1 MPIYEI
7 LSADMARVSERAPSQ
22 FKAQVNDAERRLD
35 LLYEHLNNENLLRPP
50 TIDKM
55 VSLATAL
62 QHRDYEGAIALHLDI
77 LTNNSDEC
85 GKWMVGV
92 KRLISMSRATP

>member
-7 LSADMARVSERAPSQ
+7 LSADMARISERAPAQ
-22 FKAQVNDAERRLD
+22 FRTQVNDTERRLD
-35 LLYEHLNNENLLRPP
+35 ILYEHLNNDNLLKPP
-50 TIDKM
+50 TVEKM
-55 VSLATAL
+55 VSLALAL
-62 QHRDYEGAIALHLDI
+62 QQRDYDEATALHLDI

-92 KRLISMSRATP
+92 KRLIGMSRATP